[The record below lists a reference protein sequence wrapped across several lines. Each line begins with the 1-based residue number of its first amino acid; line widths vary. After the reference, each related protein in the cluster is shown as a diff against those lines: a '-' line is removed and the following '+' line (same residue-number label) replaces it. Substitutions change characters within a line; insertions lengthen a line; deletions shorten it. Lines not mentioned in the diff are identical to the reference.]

1 MKEKISFRPLTV
13 DDRDFLYRI
22 YAGTREKEMALTGWS
37 DEQKEEFLRMQF
49 NMQHVQYLQNYRDG
63 SFEIIL
69 VDDIP
74 AGRLYVNRGKD
85 EIRIIDLELL
95 ADFRNR
101 GIGSKIMNDLI
112 AEANKKILP
121 LTLHVL
127 HDNPAFKFYERL
139 GFKIKED
146 KGMYLLIEK
155 EPEKPV

>member
-1 MKEKISFRPLTV
+1 MKEKLSFRPIV
-13 DDRDFLYRI
+13 EQDREFLYRI
-22 YAGTREKEMALTGWS
+22 YAAAREKEMALTGWS

-49 NMQHVQYLQNYRDG
+49 NLQHIQYLQNYREG

-74 AGRLYVNRGKD
+74 AGRLYVNRGKE

-95 ADFRNR
+95 VDFQNR
-101 GIGSKIMNDLI
+101 GIGSKIMNDLA
-112 AEANKKILP
+112 AEANRKNLP

-127 HDNPAFKFYERL
+127 HDNPAIKFYERL

-146 KGMYLLIEK
+146 KGMYLLVEK
-155 EPEKPV
+155 KPGSV

>member
-1 MKEKISFRPLTV
+1 MKEKVSYRPITEQ
-13 DDRDFLYRI
+13 DRDFLYRI
-22 YAGTREKEMALTGWS
+22 YTGTREKEMTLTGWS

-49 NMQHVQYLQNYRDG
+49 NLQHTQYLQNYREG

-69 VDDIP
+69 VDETP
-74 AGRLYVNRGKD
+74 AGRLYLNRGKE

-101 GIGSKIMNDLI
+101 GIGSEIMNDLI
-112 AEANKKILP
+112 TEANKKNLP

-155 EPEKPV
+155 QPGKP